1 MADTQASRQRR
12 FLQDASEAVGGG
24 TNRNRKR
31 RGKRKSKS
39 PSTRK
44 AEQEEDTPTRNDNDA
59 DTLAKNA
66 KTEELDELLQFPAA
80 VDLPA
85 REFPS
90 PPSRGEQSADDSG
103 DPHSPPPSGWE
114 TEAGAKKL
122 TSEV

>member
-1 MADTQASRQRR
+1 MAPHT
-12 FLQDASEAVGGG
+12 
-24 TNRNRKR
+24 
-31 RGKRKSKS
+31 
-39 PSTRK
+39 
-44 AEQEEDTPTRNDNDA
+44 TPTHNDDNA
-59 DTLAKNA
+59 DIEAKNA

-90 PPSRGEQSADDSG
+90 PPSGGEKQSADDSG

>member
-44 AEQEEDTPTRNDNDA
+44 AGQEEDTPTHNDDA
-59 DTLAKNA
+59 DEAKNA

-90 PPSRGEQSADDSG
+90 PPSGGEKQSADDSG